1 MKTPSLEPLQLLMQ
15 REQQHCDQAQA
26 ALQRAG
32 EAAGRARLQHEQLL
46 AYRGQYEERWTQQF
60 AQGGSMDLLH
70 CYRSFMLRLD
80 QALAMQARQVE
91 LAERQCEHARQA
103 LLECERR
110 AASVRKLME
119 RRLAEL
125 AQAGRQRDQKLS
137 DEQAQRMRWQ
147 GTLPGRLLPH

>member
-1 MKTPSLEPLQLLMQ
+1 VKPPALEPLQLLMQ
-15 REQQHCDQAQA
+15 REQQQCDQAQA
-26 ALQRAG
+26 ALHRAD
-32 EAAGRARLQHEQLL
+32 EATGRARLQHEQLL
-46 AYRGQYEERWTQQF
+46 AYRGEYEQRWTRQF

-91 LAERQCEHARQA
+91 LAERQCEHARQL

-110 AASVRKLME
+110 AASVRKLIE
-119 RRLAEL
+119 RRLSEL

-137 DEQAQRMRWQ
+137 DEQAQRMRWHPS
-147 GTLPGRLLPH
+147 LPGRLLPH